1 MTDNTNLT
9 NLTNLTNTT
18 SSNKGI
24 GFGEFILTGFI
35 VIMSATIIV
44 LILERIFKYNQRR
57 IPTRRIENIELE
69 NIQHNDDNPQIN
81 IEPTHPNLM
90 IEDEGERLP
99 SYDEII
105 VQEQ

>member
-1 MTDNTNLT
+1 MDDNTNF
-9 NLTNLTNTT
+9 TNLTNTT
-18 SSNKGI
+18 SSDKGI
-24 GFGEFILTGFI
+24 ELGEFILTGFI

-44 LILERIFKYNQRR
+44 LILERIFKYNQRQ

-69 NIQHNDDNPQIN
+69 NIQPNDNNPQIN
-81 IEPTHPNLM
+81 LEPTQPNLM
-90 IEDEGERLP
+90 IEDEGDRLP